1 MHISDLCSG
10 LWKQGSCTAGGEFLC
25 NSLYDRD
32 QELRARGAAVTF
44 PLQVLQTVAMQPG
57 NKNLSGSWLRSAG
70 IPHHL
75 SEILS
80 NSFVCMYKVFCV

>member
-1 MHISDLCSG
+1 MRPGAECFWIFCAHLRPV
-10 LWKQGSCTAGGEFLC
+10 LWEQGSCTAGGEFLC

-57 NKNLSGSWLRSAG
+57 NKNLSG
-70 IPHHL
+70 
-75 SEILS
+75 
-80 NSFVCMYKVFCV
+80 